1 MFMLFILSS
10 CSQKKEEKKADLT
23 LEKNTIEGSWK
34 LVYADILEN
43 DSLQVKDLE
52 NTDFIKII
60 NRTHFAFFNQDR
72 GTSEN
77 FMAGG
82 GSYTFDGH
90 SYQETLSFIPSP
102 DYRDHV
108 FPFEVE
114 IKGDSLIQKGHE
126 KIEEAGLDRY
136 ITEKYIRIK

>member
-1 MFMLFILSS
+1 MFVVISS
-10 CSQKKEEKKADLT
+10 CSQIKEEKKSELA

-43 DSLQVKDLE
+43 DSLQVKDLG

-72 GTSEN
+72 ETSEN

-82 GSYTFDGH
+82 GSYTFDGV
-90 SYQETLSFIPSP
+90 SYKETLNFIASP
-102 DYRDHV
+102 DYRGHV

-136 ITEKYIRIK
+136 IVEKYIRIK